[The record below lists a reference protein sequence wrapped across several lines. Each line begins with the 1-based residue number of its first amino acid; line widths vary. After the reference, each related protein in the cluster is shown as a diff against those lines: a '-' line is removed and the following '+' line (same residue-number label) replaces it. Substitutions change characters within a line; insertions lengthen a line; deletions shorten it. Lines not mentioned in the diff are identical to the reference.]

1 MKLFK
6 NKLAEKE
13 AAELYKDVSYLVDAL
28 EGEWAKSKEG
38 KKQVLVSKATLSA
51 YTEDMKEMTDASS
64 RMLNSEHSDLSF
76 RDSME
81 LVKQNYIML
90 RIAKKLVAASKA
102 SNRAERFEVLFD
114 KEEYRYFVECYPEY
128 K

>member
-6 NKLAEKE
+6 NKLTEKE

-28 EGEWAKSKEG
+28 ESEWAKSKEG
-38 KKQVLVSKATLSA
+38 KKKVQVSKETLSA
-51 YTEDMKEMTDASS
+51 YTEDMKEMTEAGT
-64 RMLNSEHSDLSF
+64 RMINSEHSDLSF

>member
-6 NKLAEKE
+6 NKLTEKE
-13 AAELYKDVSYLVDAL
+13 AAELYKDVSYLTDAL
-28 EGEWAKSKEG
+28 KDEWAKSKEG
-38 KKQVLVSKATLSA
+38 KKKVLVSKATLSA
-51 YTEDMKEMTDASS
+51 YTEDMEEMTDAST

-90 RIAKKLVAASKA
+90 RIAIKLVAASKA